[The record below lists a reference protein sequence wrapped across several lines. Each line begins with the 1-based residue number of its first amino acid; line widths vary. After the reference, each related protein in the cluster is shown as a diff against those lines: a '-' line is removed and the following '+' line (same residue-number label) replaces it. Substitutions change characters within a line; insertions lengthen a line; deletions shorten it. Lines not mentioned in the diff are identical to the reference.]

1 MPTTASGATNGEGAW
16 VAAAITPAARQRE
29 AGQFLSRRMEAW
41 RPRLIL
47 FSAQFEFRTATTLLC
62 AATVSFR
69 SLIPRF
75 IPAISRGTADRNT
88 CWRDSPFELQQNVCI
103 SACPRSRLQ
112 ARFLKRRRLRCG
124 RPFRAEALPP
134 GRAGLRPLALP
145 LALFAVAI
153 RNVRCTSIVWKNS
166 FFRVDHNLNRHRRP

>member
-1 MPTTASGATNGEGAW
+1 MGRGGDHARR
-16 VAAAITPAARQRE
+16 ARQRG
-29 AGQFLSRRMEAW
+29 AGQFLSRRMEEW
-41 RPRLIL
+41 RPRLLL
-47 FSAQFEFRTATTLLC
+47 FSAQFRISNCYDTPVC
-62 AATVSFR
+62 CHCVISFAH
-69 SLIPRF
+69 SKVHNGHK
-75 IPAISRGTADRNT
+75 AGTADRNT
-88 CWRDSPFELQQNVCI
+88 CWRDAPFELQQDVCI